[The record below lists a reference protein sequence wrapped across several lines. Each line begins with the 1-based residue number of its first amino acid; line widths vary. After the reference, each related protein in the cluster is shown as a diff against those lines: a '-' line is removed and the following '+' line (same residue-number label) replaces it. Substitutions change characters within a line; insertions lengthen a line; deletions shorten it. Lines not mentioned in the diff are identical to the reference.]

1 MGASNSK
8 KAPIPDLKDQ
18 IKVTDDVD
26 VSKNMIHRQMLNAK
40 QQEIQQAASSLNED
54 RQDFDS
60 KVKNSVDAKVKKEL
74 QVSNV
79 QMSLKNE
86 DLDDIKT
93 QNDRLASVLSETE
106 KSYEEKLESMKN
118 KYAEELNSMQIF
130 FKIF

>member
-18 IKVTDDVD
+18 IKVTDGVD

-118 KYAEELNSMQIF
+118 KYAEELNSMQMF

>member
-8 KAPIPDLKDQ
+8 QASAPDLNDQ
-18 IKVTDDVD
+18 IKVTDGID

-54 RQDFDS
+54 KQNFDS
-60 KVKNSVDAKVKKEL
+60 KVKDSVDAKVKKEL

-86 DLDDIKT
+86 DLDDIKI
-93 QNDRLASVLSETE
+93 QNDRLAAVLSETE
-106 KSYEEKLESMKN
+106 KSYEEKLEIMKN
-118 KYAEELNSMQIF
+118 KYAEELNSMQMF
-130 FKIF
+130 